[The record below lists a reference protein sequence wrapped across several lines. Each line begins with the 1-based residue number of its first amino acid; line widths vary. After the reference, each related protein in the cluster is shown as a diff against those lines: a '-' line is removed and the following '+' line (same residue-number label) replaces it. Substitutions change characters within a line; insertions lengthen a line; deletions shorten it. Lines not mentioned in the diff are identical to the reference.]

1 MVTDETYECLEI
13 AAFHKAVWVCLGFGR
28 REVNW
33 NNFNFRIKRKMKDAK
48 SVSSCN
54 SVNSAIMYNTGLMI
68 KMSFVIT
75 LTSITVTIS
84 MTLLIKLLYY
94 FQISFKIQKAMSQ
107 FIKDTKISEKKDQ
120 HFHNLKDKTWYKK
133 YVSVTA
139 IAKLMPANLSTL
151 IVTKFKNRNLS
162 KTNNNFLKNLAI
174 PISWSFFAC
183 FGNHRI

>member
-1 MVTDETYECLEI
+1 
-13 AAFHKAVWVCLGFGR
+13 
-28 REVNW
+28 
-33 NNFNFRIKRKMKDAK
+33 MKDAK
-48 SVSSCN
+48 SVSSWN
-54 SVNSAIMYNTGLMI
+54 LVNSAIMYNIELMI

-75 LTSITVTIS
+75 LISIAVTMS
-84 MTLLIKLLYY
+84 MILLIKLLYY
-94 FQISFKIQKAMSQ
+94 FQISFKIQKVMWQ